1 MIGGVKMYKT
11 VVVDYSPV
19 ANKMAK
25 MVEEKINEM
34 VKLGYEFI
42 TFSITN
48 SCKAILVFRE
58 NQ

>member
-1 MIGGVKMYKT
+1 MIGGVRMYKT

-19 ANKMAK
+19 ANKMA
-25 MVEEKINEM
+25 MIVEEKINEM

-58 NQ
+58 KQ

>member
-1 MIGGVKMYKT
+1 MYKT

-19 ANKMAK
+19 ANKMAM

-48 SCKAILVFRE
+48 SCKAILVFKE
-58 NQ
+58 KQ

>member
-58 NQ
+58 KQ

>member
-48 SCKAILVFRE
+48 SCKAILVFKE
-58 NQ
+58 KQ

>member
-1 MIGGVKMYKT
+1 MYKT